1 MISNIFH
8 VRFVIAIV
16 YYGASRGSMP
26 VSRKMSIRGNIAP
39 KDYLRRMNHLAQVPR
54 CSLPSMSSG
63 RQSIILKDP
72 FLSAAAFLMVDSLP
86 CNKSTSSSY
95 ALRCQCP

>member
-1 MISNIFH
+1 M
-8 VRFVIAIV
+8 VT
-16 YYGASRGSMP
+16 YLPQGSHIM
-26 VSRKMSIRGNIAP
+26 KG
-39 KDYLRRMNHLAQVPR
+39 AQVPR